1 MKSFPNLIPIFPLNG
16 VIYFPKTNLP
26 LNIFEQRYLDLVND
40 AFKKNKL
47 MGMIQSKRKSGE
59 IFNVGCLGQIND
71 FKKNPDGRILINL
84 KGLIRFEVLEEV
96 DNSKLYREFKVNYEK
111 YNLDLN
117 PTNQEIKTDSLIEK
131 SQIFFKKNGLLLNW
145 REFEKLEETQKIN
158 TLGMIAPINNE
169 EKQKILESISLEEK
183 VKNLENILDFYLH
196 EVNINN
202 QTVQ

>member
-1 MKSFPNLIPIFPLNG
+1 M
-16 VIYFPKTNLP
+16 
-26 LNIFEQRYLDLVND
+26 
-40 AFKKNKL
+40 
-47 MGMIQSKRKSGE
+47 
-59 IFNVGCLGQIND
+59 
-71 FKKNPDGRILINL
+71 INL